1 MLLKDTVT
9 QKLSKFII
17 EEKIQDVIKLHNI
30 DLFKTVYQIV
40 YIHLISCFEGVLIEY
55 IYDGTVPLIQFALQN
70 GAS

>member
-1 MLLKDTVT
+1 M
-9 QKLSKFII
+9 
-17 EEKIQDVIKLHNI
+17 IKLHNI
-30 DLFKTVYQIV
+30 DLFKTVYQNV